1 MTDLISIVGSG
12 GAKPWIYLPAAVLL
26 GALHGLEPGH
36 SKTLMAAFIV
46 AIRGTV
52 KQAALL
58 GLAATLSHTIVVW
71 VVALGGMWLL
81 QGMDAGALEPYFQ
94 LASGGIIASIALWIL
109 WQAWES
115 QQRGRSQHSDNHHDG
130 TDHGHHHS
138 EPAASEL
145 VPSLRPAHAHS
156 AAHAHDYTHGMPDT
170 LERVRDADM
179 DDHQR
184 GHAAGIRRHFTGRA
198 ATTGQILL
206 FGLTGGLVPCAAAV
220 TVLLL
225 CLQLKKIALG
235 AALVLSFSIGLA
247 ITLVAAGAAAALGVQ
262 HASRRWSWFSALANR
277 APYFSGLLILA
288 TGVYMGL
295 SGWFGLA

>member
-1 MTDLISIVGSG
+1 MTDLISIAGSG

-81 QGMDAGALEPYFQ
+81 QGLDAGALEPYFQ

-109 WQAWES
+109 WRSWETR
-115 QQRGRSQHSDNHHDG
+115 QRGRNHHSDNHHHDG
-130 TDHGHHHS
+130 DHGHCHS
-138 EPAASEL
+138 AP
-145 VPSLRPAHAHS
+145 VPSLQPAHAHS
-156 AAHAHDYTHGMPDT
+156 GAHMHHHAHGMPDT
-170 LERVRDADM
+170 LELVRDADM

-184 GHAAGIRRHFTGRA
+184 GHAAGIRRQFAGRT
-198 ATTGQILL
+198 ATTGQIVL

-247 ITLVAAGAAAALGVQ
+247 ITLIAVGAAAAFGVRQ
-262 HASRRWSWFSALANR
+262 ASKRWSWFSALANR

>member
-58 GLAATLSHTIVVW
+58 GLAATISHTIVVW
-71 VVALGGMWLL
+71 VVALGGMWML
-81 QGMDAGALEPYFQ
+81 QGRQAGALEPYFQ
-94 LASGGIIASIALWIL
+94 LASGGVIASIALWML
-109 WQAWES
+109 WQAWQS
-115 QQRGRSQHSDNHHDG
+115 QRRGRSHHSDNHHHDG
-130 TDHGHHHS
+130 DHRHRHD
-138 EPAASEL
+138 EPTASDL
-145 VPSLRPAHAHS
+145 VPSLQAAHAHS
-156 AAHAHDYTHGMPDT
+156 RAHTHDHVNGMPDT
-170 LERVRDADM
+170 LELVRDADL
-179 DDHQR
+179 DDHAR
-184 GHAAGIRRHFTGRA
+184 AHAAGIRRHFVGRT
-198 ATTGQILL
+198 ATTGQIVL

-235 AALVLSFSIGLA
+235 AVLVLSFSIGLA
-247 ITLVAAGAAAALGVQ
+247 ITLVVVGAAAALGVRQ
-262 HASRRWSWFSALANR
+262 ASRRWSWLSSLANR

>member
-1 MTDLISIVGSG
+1 MTDLTSIVASG

-36 SKTLMAAFIV
+36 SNTLMAAFIV

-81 QGMDAGALEPYFQ
+81 QGLDAGALEPYFQ

-109 WQAWES
+109 WQARE
-115 QQRGRSQHSDNHHDG
+115 QQRDRSHHSDNHHHDG
-130 TDHGHHHS
+130 DHGHRHS
-138 EPAASEL
+138 APVPGTP
-145 VPSLRPAHAHS
+145 VPSLQPAHAHS
-156 AAHAHDYTHGMPDT
+156 GAHTHGHVHGMPDT
-170 LERVRDADM
+170 LELVRDADM
-179 DDHQR
+179 DDHER
-184 GHAAGIRRHFTGRA
+184 AHAAGIRRHFAHRT
-198 ATTGQILL
+198 ATTGQIVL

-247 ITLVAAGAAAALGVQ
+247 ITLVAVGAAAAFGVRQ
-262 HASRRWSWFSALANR
+262 ASRRWSWFSALANR

>member
-58 GLAATLSHTIVVW
+58 GLAATLSHTAVVW
-71 VVALGGMWLL
+71 VVALGGMWIL
-81 QGMDAGALEPYFQ
+81 QGREVGAVEPYFQ
-94 LASGGIIASIALWIL
+94 LASGGIIAIIALRIL
-109 WQAWES
+109 WRAWE
-115 QQRGRSQHSDNHHDG
+115 SQHSDNHHDCGGHEHRHGKDAAG
-130 TDHGHHHS
+130 TPAPPSQASHVHS
-138 EPAASEL
+138 G
-145 VPSLRPAHAHS
+145 
-156 AAHAHDYTHGMPDT
+156 AHAHDHAHGLRET
-170 LERVRDADM
+170 LELERDADM

-184 GHAAGIRRHFTGRA
+184 AHAGDIRRRFDSRA
-198 ATTGQILL
+198 VTTGQIVL
-206 FGLTGGLVPCAAAV
+206 FGLMGGLVPCAAAI

-247 ITLVAAGAAAALGVQ
+247 IALVAVGAAAALGVRQ
-262 HASRRWSWFSALANR
+262 ASRRWSWFDGLANR

-288 TGVYMGL
+288 AGLYMGL